1 MQVNSNLADLFK
13 RIGQP
18 LRAKQAEHLTARIQ
32 DKGSIIVLASGKI
45 YADTK
50 QMRVM
55 QYGKGYV
62 VTETEVYD
70 IPLTFCSTPT
80 RNAKRM
86 RMQQRHEDRAV
97 KKSTADTPLPRRFT
111 RLESGKRMFAI
122 GKGERSR
129 KKPGNGGRFVPNAPL
144 RGMGLSRADYERN
157 RPDFI
162 DYIKYISK

>member
-1 MQVNSNLADLFK
+1 MQVNNNLVDLFK

-32 DKGSIIVLASGKI
+32 DKGSIIVLTSGKI

-55 QYGKGYV
+55 QYGKGCV

-80 RNAKRM
+80 RNIKRM
-86 RMQQRHEDRAV
+86 RMQQRHEERAV
-97 KKSTADTPLPRRFT
+97 KKSTTDTPLPRCFT
-111 RLESGKRMFAI
+111 RLESGKRMFVI

-129 KKPGNGGRFVPNAPL
+129 KKSGSGGRFIPNAPL
-144 RGMGLSRADYERN
+144 HGMGLSRADYEKN

-162 DYIKYISK
+162 DYVKYISR